1 MISIIELQLKRP
13 PNIYKKYTKMFS
25 ITIKLCI
32 QHKRLAGI
40 WSLLRTWEQD
50 DAHQSQQI
58 TECWSGKSWKSRK
71 QEFVLFQI
79 RRIEKSTYYL
89 LSNKSD
95 RVNKEGTRLEAL
107 YLRLGLP
114 RFTWFLRAGFFVSI
128 TTVGLLISKY
138 ELKWTLRGVFRLI

>member
-40 WSLLRTWEQD
+40 WSFTSNLRARWCPSKP
-50 DAHQSQQI
+50 ANYRM
-58 TECWSGKSWKSRK
+58 WSGKSWKSRK

-107 YLRLGLP
+107 YLRLGPP
-114 RFTWFLRAGFFVSI
+114 RFTRFLRAGFFVSI